1 MISPFPFQACFFV
14 SKECMKCRFLKGL
27 LAHPGN
33 VVAATLALAL
43 TAIALSSLSQCSKSP
58 ARELPVSEKNA
69 PFPRALQSNS
79 HNYDPAH
86 DLVFSK
92 LTVSRVFFSG
102 GVFISQTPVSRSI
115 RTQTY
120 PRGAAQGWA
129 FRALKIGI
137 GHSAASY
144 ITLRTHSQRQSD
156 PRFAWSYAI
165 SFEPRRFG
173 AFEPRRVRGH
183 FLKPC

>member
-1 MISPFPFQACFFV
+1 MWVQELVPGGPLGKYHARIILSLQQPTFQKLTKNQYVPISNEFL
-14 SKECMKCRFLKGL
+14 KCRFLKGL

-120 PRGAAQGWA
+120 PRGAAQG
-129 FRALKIGI
+129 
-137 GHSAASY
+137 
-144 ITLRTHSQRQSD
+144 
-156 PRFAWSYAI
+156 
-165 SFEPRRFG
+165 
-173 AFEPRRVRGH
+173 
-183 FLKPC
+183 